1 MPIIVNFSFIV
12 ISCTRSSMRH
22 VVIVWLFGK
31 IFGNLVFSSL
41 PFFMCFYMCFVHT
54 FKLQIINSNNLFFK
68 KKKRNHFFW
77 VRLFISRILKHE
89 CFSELNEKT
98 NFRNT
103 IHHSNHKYNIKT
115 SLLRMSIMAWLRNNW
130 SFSTVCIIH
139 FFGFEIACNLVKKTR
154 FSMLSI
160 CLTVSQ
166 LFRVVLLY
174 LFPRLQR
181 IKEK

>member
-1 MPIIVNFSFIV
+1 MPIILNFSFIV

-22 VVIVWLFGK
+22 VVIVWLFAK

-68 KKKRNHFFW
+68 KRNHVVW
-77 VRLFISRILKHE
+77 VCLFISRILKHE
-89 CFSELNEKT
+89 SFSELNEKT
-98 NFRNT
+98 RSFRNT
-103 IHHSNHKYNIKT
+103 LHHSDHKYNIKT
-115 SLLRMSIMAWLRNNW
+115 SLLLMSVMAWLRNNW
-130 SFSTVCIIH
+130 SFSTVRIIH
-139 FFGFEIACNLVKKTR
+139 FFGFEITCNLVNKIR

-166 LFRVVLLY
+166 LFRVVLY
-174 LFPRLQR
+174 LFPCLQW